1 MFFRLQK
8 REILR
13 NQKEKTTKPNPS
25 PPTKKKTTPLALIK
39 SLEWDSYN
47 N

>member
-25 PPTKKKTTPLALIK
+25 PPKKKEKEQPLALI
-39 SLEWDSYN
+39 
-47 N
+47 